1 MTNATTLG
9 TLKPLGGGD
18 PIPLKKAEIV
28 IGRRRS
34 SDIRLDFDNIS
45 GRHCIL
51 TFANGLWNVRDLGST
66 NGTKLNGQKLQREQ
80 GVMPDDQIAIASHL
94 FSIDYEPSSHA
105 VDRHLMLE
113 DEELRQE
120 DANRRQTSLMDLA
133 GFSELAD
140 RTPKAPKTPA
150 PAPPP
155 RTPERPNAAEPSER
169 QPVDIFS
176 DDDPDMDPPA
186 APPVDDDDFL
196 KMIEDDIGG
205 S

>member
-1 MTNATTLG
+1 MADQTTLG

-18 PIPLKKAEIV
+18 PILLKKAEIV

-34 SDIRLDFDNIS
+34 SDVRLDFDNIS

-133 GFSELAD
+133 GFSELSD
-140 RTPKAPKTPA
+140 RSPKAPKA

-155 RTPERPNAAEPSER
+155 RPAERSMAPRPSER
-169 QPVDIFS
+169 EPADLVS
-176 DDDPDMDPPA
+176 DDDLDMPPA
-186 APPVDDDDFL
+186 AATPVDDDDFL

-205 S
+205 K